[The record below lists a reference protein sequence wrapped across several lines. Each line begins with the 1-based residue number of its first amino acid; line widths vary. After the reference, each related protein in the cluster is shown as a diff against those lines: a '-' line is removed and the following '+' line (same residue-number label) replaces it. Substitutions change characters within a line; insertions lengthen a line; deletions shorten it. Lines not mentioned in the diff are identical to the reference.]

1 MPTWYARPQRFA
13 TTYGHGGPVHFLSPA
28 PDIILTHTADPA
40 LEQRKASLRLKLK
53 ERRAE
58 AATANGAAIAAL
70 AAERFQ
76 AAIPVEAGQVVA
88 GYWPMGDELDPRPLL
103 ASLQRKG
110 ALIVLPVVQQG
121 TRLLQFRLCEDLS
134 CLPPAGAY
142 GIPAPGESASALVP
156 DILLVPLV
164 GFDRTGRR
172 LGMGGGYYDTTL
184 QALRA
189 SLRTASGEAVDKK
202 IVAVGYAFAVQQVA
216 ELPHGAHDERLDWAV
231 TERGAQ
237 QFNGQD

>member
-1 MPTWYARPQRFA
+1 MA
-13 TTYGHGGPVHFLSPA
+13 GPSTFSSR
-28 PDIILTHTADPA
+28 PDIALTDTTDPA
-40 LEQRKASLRLKLK
+40 LDQRKASLRLKLK

-58 AATANGAAIAAL
+58 AASANGAAIAAL
-70 AAERFQ
+70 AAERFL
-76 AAIPVEAGQVVA
+76 AAIPVAAGQVVA

-103 ASLQRKG
+103 LTLQRQG
-110 ALIVLPVVQQG
+110 VLIVLPAVQKG
-121 TRLLQFRLCEDLS
+121 TRLLQFRLCEDLA

-142 GIPAPGESASALVP
+142 GIPAPGETASALRP

-164 GFDRTGRR
+164 GFDTAGRR

-189 SLRTASGEAVDKK
+189 AVDKK

-216 ELPHGAHDERLDWAV
+216 ELPHGAHDEMLDWAV